1 MPPESSANNASTT
14 HGGSASESVLGRRVL
29 NRALL
34 ERQMLLRRQ
43 KLSAFDAI
51 ERLVGMQAQVPHA
64 PYIGL
69 WTRLEDFRPDDL
81 SGLISDRRAVRS
93 SLMRATI
100 HLVTDRDF
108 LTLRPAVQPVLDRD
122 VYRNATYGKEHLAGL
137 DVDAVLRAGKALLEE
152 RPRTAA
158 ELRRSLGPR
167 WPGRD
172 AAALA
177 YAVRG
182 LLPLVHVPPR
192 GLWGESGPVAL
203 TTAESWLG
211 QSVASVRGPDEPI
224 LRYLAA
230 FGPATVAD
238 ARTWSGLGG
247 LREVFERLRP
257 RLVSFR
263 DEHGREL
270 FDVPG
275 APLPDPETPA
285 PPRFLSHFDNALL
298 SHADRTRIISD
309 EHRKALFEDPMM
321 RGVLLDGFAC
331 GTWKAERTRGK
342 VTLVIQHFDRLFKE
356 DREALT
362 DEGERLLRLVAK
374 PQGADGFEI
383 RCSRD
388 T

>member
-1 MPPESSANNASTT
+1 
-14 HGGSASESVLGRRVL
+14 VLGRRAL

-51 ERLVGMQAQVPHA
+51 ERLVGMQAQVPQA

-69 WTRLEDFRPDDL
+69 WTRLEDFEPDKL

-108 LTLRPAVQPVLDRD
+108 LALRPAVQPVLGRD
-122 VYRNATYGKEHLAGL
+122 VYRNATYGKDHLTGL
-137 DVDAVLRAGKALLEE
+137 DVDAVLAAGQALLEE

-167 WPGRD
+167 WPERD

-203 TTAESWLG
+203 TTAELWLG
-211 QSVASVRGPDEPI
+211 QSISSVCRPDETI

-285 PPRFLSHFDNALL
+285 PPRFLSQFDNALL

-309 EHRKALFEDPMM
+309 EHRKALFDDPMM

-342 VTLVIQHFDRLFKE
+342 VTLVIQQFERLSKE
-356 DREALT
+356 DRDALA
-362 DEGERLLRLVAK
+362 DEGERLLRFVAK
-374 PQGADGFEI
+374 PQGADEFEI
-383 RCSRD
+383 RFSRK